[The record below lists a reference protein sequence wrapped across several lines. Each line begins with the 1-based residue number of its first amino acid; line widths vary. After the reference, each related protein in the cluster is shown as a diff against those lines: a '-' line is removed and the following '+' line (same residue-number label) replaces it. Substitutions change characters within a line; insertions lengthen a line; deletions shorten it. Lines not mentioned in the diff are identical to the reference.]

1 MEGTLDRGEGAP
13 CVMGADERE
22 GTSPSAS
29 ARGGALLFAGGE
41 KNRRRVDPRVAL
53 VTLVLLN
60 VAVFVSGAKVVEL
73 IAVAADALLM
83 VWCHRG
89 RLACAWVAAYA
100 VISLISLA
108 CILGGPFFM
117 PVGTCL
123 LMLARL
129 FPTAMFAAALVSTTY
144 LGELAFALQS
154 FGLTGRMT
162 VAVCVGLRFFPTIAR
177 EARAVREAMLTRG
190 IRLTPAAI
198 VANPA
203 GLLENFMVPYIHR
216 ISLVADELGDAVM
229 ARGVETSRPRTS
241 YHELRVTPL
250 DGVVVAVA
258 VLLAAAAV
266 AGKVLS

>member
-1 MEGTLDRGEGAP
+1 
-13 CVMGADERE
+13 
-22 GTSPSAS
+22 
-29 ARGGALLFAGGE
+29 
-41 KNRRRVDPRVAL
+41 
-53 VTLVLLN
+53 
-60 VAVFVSGAKVVEL
+60 
-73 IAVAADALLM
+73 
-83 VWCHRG
+83 
-89 RLACAWVAAYA
+89 
-100 VISLISLA
+100 
-108 CILGGPFFM
+108 M
-117 PVGTCL
+117 PVGACL

-129 FPTAMFAAALVSTTY
+129 FPTAMFAAALISTTY

-258 VLLAAAAV
+258 VLLAVAAV

>member
-1 MEGTLDRGEGAP
+1 MEGTLDRDEGAP

-22 GTSPSAS
+22 SASPSAS

-41 KNRRRVDPRVAL
+41 KSRHRVDPRVAL

-60 VAVFVSGAKVVEL
+60 VAVFVSGAKAVEL
-73 IAVAADALLM
+73 VTVAADALLM

-117 PVGTCL
+117 PVGACL

-129 FPTAMFAAALVSTTY
+129 FPTAMFAAALISTTY

-190 IRLTPAAI
+190 IRLTPTAI

-241 YHELRVTPL
+241 YHELRATPL

-258 VLLAAAAV
+258 VLLVVAAV
-266 AGKVLS
+266 AGKVLL